1 MDNHKKE
8 IIVTI
13 VCSFCVAVTA
23 VLSSIITRWPITT
36 YHIKTLPSF
45 EDVQTKGYFPLKV
58 GNRWEYFGVA
68 LNDTGKNVIEKKI
81 KVVMAVTE
89 VTQGGN
95 AVLFTM
101 KGHPSDAAWALESR
115 DASTDI
121 VEVPASTYGYLLA
134 ANKIFRIPEE
144 RLAEVRKSIK
154 EGGFLKPELVS
165 QEDLEFEFP
174 LFGGQAFGSP
184 HQITRADHK
193 YAWQVRD
200 SVRYIGLGNEDGTKS
215 SQYKLVYT
223 TLPDYTEV
231 AFVPYLG
238 IVSFSYHHHG
248 TEAQVDIA
256 LQDYRM
262 NVEQ

>member
-13 VCSFCVAVTA
+13 VCSFFVAVTA
-23 VLSSIITRWPITT
+23 VVSSIITRWPTTT

-45 EDVQTKGYFPLKV
+45 EDVQIKGYFPLKD

-68 LNDTGKNVIEKKI
+68 LNNTGKDVIEKKI
-81 KVVMAVTE
+81 KVVMSVTE

-101 KGHPSDAAWALESR
+101 KGHPSDAAWALESH
-115 DASTDI
+115 DALTDI
-121 VEVPASTYGYLLA
+121 VEVPASTYGYLLV
-134 ANKIFRIPEE
+134 ANKIFNIPEK

-154 EGGFLKPELVS
+154 HGGFLKPELVS
-165 QEDLEFEFP
+165 QDDLEFEFP
-174 LFGGQAFGSP
+174 LFSGQAFGSP
-184 HQITRADHK
+184 NQITRADRN
-193 YAWQVRD
+193 YSWQVRD
-200 SVRYIGLGNEDGTKS
+200 AVRYIGPGNEDGTKG

-223 TLPDYTEV
+223 TIPDYTEV

-248 TEAQVDIA
+248 TEAQIDIA
-256 LQDYRM
+256 LQNYRM
-262 NVEQ
+262 NVKQ